1 MRQAYSWYLRILGFT
16 QTHPRSE
23 HKVSLA
29 VCIDLGTL
37 ASNSARGLNE
47 EVRSDGHV

>member
-1 MRQAYSWYLRILGFT
+1 MRQAYSWCLRILGFT
-16 QTHPRSE
+16 QTQ

-37 ASNSARGLNE
+37 TSNSVRGLNE
-47 EVRSDGHV
+47 EVRSDGQV